1 MPNEQERFRRMVEIS
16 QDWFWDFDE
25 HANFTYVSPSVRGL
39 LGFDPEELVGL
50 NAFDL
55 MDSDEAERV
64 HSYFDPIAKRY
75 LPFNNLVNINRHK
88 DGHEVVLESSGTPI
102 FDEEGQFRGYRGVD
116 RDITKRKELEE
127 NYRRLA
133 NLTSDYVHCCTR
145 SGKGPFRVQW
155 VDGAVSSISGY
166 RIDEVLTLGCFLP
179 LVHPDDQQTVSDY
192 LLSLVPGDR
201 KSIEFRILT
210 QQQGIRWVYE
220 QSQCEAGK
228 SEGELVL
235 LGAVTDITDRKK
247 AEADSQKR
255 EKLFRDFF
263 ESNPV
268 PTIITSSSGN
278 IHMINPAFS
287 QASGFS
293 VEDVIGKT
301 SQELGFW
308 RDLTDRERMVT
319 AIREVG
325 LINNLEASF
334 YTKNNQQLTCLVS
347 SRVIEYEGEPRIL
360 STVLDVTE
368 QRNAEGA
375 LRKIDQAKNDF
386 IRIAAHELQT
396 PLVAVLGYA
405 ELLENSSQLHANE
418 QQKHYAS
425 IISTNAEILS
435 RLVNDLLDVERI
447 QLGRFLS
454 IVRDNV
460 SFAELIKKVT
470 TSITPKCPEHRFIL
484 THANSLPES
493 ICIDEG
499 RIAQV
504 LNNLLTNAVKF
515 SPEGGIIEISTTTDE
530 STVTT
535 SVRDYGLGM
544 TPEHVELV
552 FDKFYRANPE
562 NPQIS
567 GLGLGMNI
575 VKQIVEEH
583 GGEISISSNLGEGTT
598 VTFTLTLEDIAS
610 F

>member
-1 MPNEQERFRRMVEIS
+1 MSNEQERFRKLVEDS
-16 QDWFWDFDE
+16 QDWFWEFDE
-25 HANFTYVSPSVRGL
+25 HANFTYVSPKIRDL
-39 LGFDPEELVGL
+39 LGYEPEDVIGL

-55 MDSDEAERV
+55 MDPDEAERV
-64 HSYFDPIAKRY
+64 HRYFDPIAKKY

-88 DGHEVVLESSGTPI
+88 DGHEVVIESSGTPV
-102 FDEEGQFRGYRGVD
+102 FDEEGQFRGYRGID

-155 VDGAVSSISGY
+155 VDGAVNSISGY

-192 LLSLVPGDR
+192 LLSLVPGDL

-210 QQQGIRWVYE
+210 QQNEIRWVSE
-220 QSQCEAGK
+220 KSQCEVGK

-235 LGAVTDITDRKK
+235 LGAVTDITERKQAEDELQKSNKRFQDITAQSPLPIVITDAKGDVEFFNNKFIEVFGYTLDDISTAEQWWLAAYPNEFYRQEVQESWTKAIDKALKKGEQIETQEWEITCKSGAVRCVEFDMMPLGNISVIVMNDITDRKK
-247 AEADSQKR
+247 AEADIQKR
-255 EKLFRDFF
+255 EKLFSDFF

-293 VEDVIGKT
+293 VEEVIGKT

-308 RDLTDRERMVT
+308 RDLTDRERMVA
-319 AIREVG
+319 AIREDG

-347 SRVIEYEGEPRIL
+347 SRAIEYEGEQRIL

-368 QRNAEGA
+368 QRNAEEA

-425 IISTNAEILS
+425 IISTNAEK
-435 RLVNDLLDVERI
+435 
-447 QLGRFLS
+447 
-454 IVRDNV
+454 V
-460 SFAELIKKVT
+460 SQRWCL
-470 TSITPKCPEHRFIL
+470 
-484 THANSLPES
+484 
-493 ICIDEG
+493 
-499 RIAQV
+499 
-504 LNNLLTNAVKF
+504 
-515 SPEGGIIEISTTTDE
+515 
-530 STVTT
+530 
-535 SVRDYGLGM
+535 
-544 TPEHVELV
+544 
-552 FDKFYRANPE
+552 
-562 NPQIS
+562 
-567 GLGLGMNI
+567 
-575 VKQIVEEH
+575 
-583 GGEISISSNLGEGTT
+583 
-598 VTFTLTLEDIAS
+598 
-610 F
+610 

>member
-1 MPNEQERFRRMVEIS
+1 MN
-16 QDWFWDFDE
+16 
-25 HANFTYVSPSVRGL
+25 
-39 LGFDPEELVGL
+39 
-50 NAFDL
+50 
-55 MDSDEAERV
+55 
-64 HSYFDPIAKRY
+64 
-75 LPFNNLVNINRHK
+75 
-88 DGHEVVLESSGTPI
+88 
-102 FDEEGQFRGYRGVD
+102 
-116 RDITKRKELEE
+116 
-127 NYRRLA
+127 
-133 NLTSDYVHCCTR
+133 
-145 SGKGPFRVQW
+145 
-155 VDGAVSSISGY
+155 
-166 RIDEVLTLGCFLP
+166 
-179 LVHPDDQQTVSDY
+179 
-192 LLSLVPGDR
+192 
-201 KSIEFRILT
+201 
-210 QQQGIRWVYE
+210 
-220 QSQCEAGK
+220 
-228 SEGELVL
+228 
-235 LGAVTDITDRKK
+235 DITDRKK
-247 AEADSQKR
+247 AEADIQKR

-293 VEDVIGKT
+293 VEEVIGET

-308 RDLTDRERMVT
+308 RDLTDRERMVA
-319 AIREVG
+319 AIREDG

-347 SRVIEYEGEPRIL
+347 SRAIEYEGEQRIL

-368 QRNAEGA
+368 QRNAEEA

-454 IVRDNV
+454 IVRENV
-460 SFAELIKKVT
+460 SFAELIKKVI

-575 VKQIVEEH
+575 VKQIVAEH

-598 VTFTLTLEDIAS
+598 VTFTLPLEDIAS